1 MANHAGQVSPAVVP
15 GAKDAQGRRPRRRG
29 KRWQTPVS
37 APTSLAPSHPV
48 GSDASLEPVT
58 GADPEGLPSRM
69 PRCFLERLEAI
80 ARIEN

>member
-1 MANHAGQVSPAVVP
+1 V
-15 GAKDAQGRRPRRRG
+15 QGRRPRRRG

-58 GADPEGLPSRM
+58 GADPEGLSSEKFPSLVLKIRA
-69 PRCFLERLEAI
+69 RKKKLELDEQQLGSDRFDA
-80 ARIEN
+80 